1 MNIYIVER
9 TDSVDY
15 DEYDSF
21 VVVVETEKEALNTS
35 PSSYTASG
43 SWPVTIRDLK
53 VTLLG
58 RFIGDVRGVILASFN
73 AG

>member
-1 MNIYIVER
+1 MNIYKVER
-9 TDSVDY
+9 TDGVGY

-21 VVVVETEKEALNTS
+21 VVVAETEEEALNTS
-35 PSSYTASG
+35 PSDYVASG
-43 SWPVTIRDLK
+43 SWPVTIRDLN

-58 RFIGDVRGVILASFN
+58 RFIGNVRGVILASFN